1 MMLLVENMPTI
12 LDVINSGMISAGEDR
27 PKRHKKHHYVK
38 VLVFE
43 VATDI
48 QIREHKIDFS
58 DPRKRKWLSGLVVW
72 ATSNQKSVEIEA
84 I

>member
-1 MMLLVENMPTI
+1 MDEHQSKPH
-12 LDVINSGMISAGEDR
+12 
-27 PKRHKKHHYVK
+27 KRQHYVK

-48 QIREHKIDFS
+48 QIREHKINFS

-72 ATSNQKSVEIEA
+72 ATSNQKSIEIEA